1 MNITL
6 LPMALVLT
14 LQSTENTNTPPHF
27 KSWHL
32 QELTLALRALM
43 GKSNPNNI
51 TKELHNMSKSFK
63 KSQKGF
69 IPADAFANVSVQG
82 SDGKAYH
89 LKKGIALHR
98 SNKLDRSIIEA
109 IEGDKELTFT
119 VTIHIVDD
127 ADDNAIIEL
136 A

>member
-1 MNITL
+1 
-6 LPMALVLT
+6 
-14 LQSTENTNTPPHF
+14 
-27 KSWHL
+27 
-32 QELTLALRALM
+32 
-43 GKSNPNNI
+43 
-51 TKELHNMSKSFK
+51 MSKSYK
-63 KSQKGF
+63 KTKKGF

-98 SNKLDRSIIEA
+98 SNKLDRSIIDA

-119 VTIHIVDD
+119 VTVHIVDD
-127 ADDNAIIEL
+127 ADDDAIIEL

>member
-1 MNITL
+1 M
-6 LPMALVLT
+6 P
-14 LQSTENTNTPPHF
+14 
-27 KSWHL
+27 
-32 QELTLALRALM
+32 
-43 GKSNPNNI
+43 
-51 TKELHNMSKSFK
+51 KSFK
-63 KSQKGF
+63 KSQKAF
-69 IPADAFANVSVQG
+69 IPADAFANVAVKG

-98 SNKLDRSIIEA
+98 SNKLDRSIIDA
-109 IEGDKELTFT
+109 IEGGKELTFT